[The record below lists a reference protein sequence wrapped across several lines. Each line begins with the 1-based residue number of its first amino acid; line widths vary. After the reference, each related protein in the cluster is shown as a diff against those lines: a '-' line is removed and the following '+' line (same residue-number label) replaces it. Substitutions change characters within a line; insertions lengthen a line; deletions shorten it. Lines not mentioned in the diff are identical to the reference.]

1 MNKLVPFLIL
11 LTTLSII
18 VIAIIYLSRRFTW
31 IIGAESIRPF
41 YIIFTTLI
49 IGTFASMI
57 IFMHTTSPIGHILY
71 FIFTILLGYLLF
83 LLFSMIII
91 DLVNLIFHFKP
102 FWFGII
108 VISLS
113 VLITGYGII
122 NASNIHTN
130 HINLE
135 LSNLDKNYRIVHLSD
150 IHMGQF
156 RGQRFLK
163 KIVAKTNFENPDL
176 VLITGDYADSRY
188 ALKPQYFESLK
199 NINAPVLFVNGN
211 HDKNTGD
218 KQIKDLLKRYD
229 VKVLENEVFSFEGLQ
244 IVGLNHMLAD
254 TNSLNMHATAKSQ
267 TIKSVLSNLEL
278 DKASTKIL
286 MHHSPDGIE
295 YADKAGIDIYLSGHT
310 HAGQLFPII
319 FINELIFD
327 YNKGLHKKGNTSIFV
342 SQGIGTFGPPI
353 RIGTHS
359 EIVVFDLIAK

>member
-1 MNKLVPFLIL
+1 MNKLIPILIL
-11 LTTLSII
+11 LTTLVII
-18 VIAIIYLSRRFTW
+18 VISIIYLSRRFAW
-31 IIGAESIRPF
+31 IIGLENIKPF
-41 YIIFTTLI
+41 YLLFTTLI

-57 IFMHTTSPIGHILY
+57 IFMHTTNPIGHIIY
-71 FIFTILLGYLLF
+71 YIFTILLGYLLF
-83 LLFSMIII
+83 LLFSVIIT
-91 DLVNLIFHFKP
+91 DLANLFFNFKP
-102 FWFGII
+102 ILFGII
-108 VISLS
+108 AISIS

-130 HINLE
+130 HLRIE
-135 LSNLDKNYRIVHLSD
+135 LSNIDKNYRIVHLSD

-156 RGQRFLK
+156 RGQKFLK
-163 KIVAKTNFENPDL
+163 KIVVKTNFENPDL

-188 ALKPQYFESLK
+188 ALQPKYFEALK

-218 KQIKDLLKRYD
+218 KQIKDFLKRYD
-229 VKVLENEVFSFEGLQ
+229 VKVLENEVFSFSGLQ
-244 IVGLNHMLAD
+244 IIGLNYMLAD
-254 TNSLNMHATAKSQ
+254 TKSLNMHATEKDQ
-267 TIKSVLSNLEL
+267 TIKSVLSKLEL

-342 SQGIGTFGPPI
+342 SQGIGTFGPPM